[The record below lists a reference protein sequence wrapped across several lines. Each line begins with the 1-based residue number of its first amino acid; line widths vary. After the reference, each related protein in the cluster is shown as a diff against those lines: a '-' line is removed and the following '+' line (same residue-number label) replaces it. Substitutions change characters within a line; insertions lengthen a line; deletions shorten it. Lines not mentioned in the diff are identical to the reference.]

1 MWAKTGEVSLYL
13 EQFQV
18 WFHQTINTSS
28 FRFCQ
33 DWMFSLTEMDSGL
46 LTQILIPHIWRKQQV
61 VFSCRTQTKSSTARN
76 VYSPDFKAEFLI
88 ALRAEMV
95 DIFKT
100 ELETALTNN
109 LTQIK
114 SELHGVKTELSAS
127 IAAIRSEMDALRA
140 TVADM
145 EGPLSSCTDDLVS
158 LKSNLDRLS
167 AQVLALDSKCEDFE
181 TRSRRNDIRIIGL
194 PEERNPVSADTIST
208 LLKDAF
214 GLEKEPVVD
223 RGHRSL
229 QAKPKPGER
238 PRPIMAR
245 LHYHADCA
253 DILRRARAQ
262 QRVKVGDSTI
272 SIFPD
277 FTVQTAKAR
286 AAFNDVRRQLREVPD
301 IRFGLLHPARL
312 RITKGGVTRVYFTR
326 GGDCLREN
334 TQDEINLK
342 VKHSEAY
349 F

>member
-1 MWAKTGEVSLYL
+1 MPPKPK
-13 EQFQV
+13 
-18 WFHQTINTSS
+18 NTNNSTTTVARPGPPTAS
-28 FRFCQ
+28 QPRPA
-33 DWMFSLTEMDSGL
+33 DTDPPRGSAT
-46 LTQILIPHIWRKQQV
+46 WRPP
-61 VFSCRTQTKSSTARN
+61 SEESSTARN
-76 VYSPDFKAEFLI
+76 VYSPDFKAELLI

-167 AQVLALDSKCEDFE
+167 AQVLALDSKCEDLE
-181 TRSRRNDIRIIGL
+181 SRSRRNEIRIIGL

-312 RITKGGVTRVYFTR
+312 RITKGGVTREFYFTR

-334 TQDEINLK
+334 TQDEINL
-342 VKHSEAY
+342 A
-349 F
+349 